1 MLASRKTIHLFAE
14 IWESRFRYHRG
25 HPSLFFMENFEKWF
39 GEEYDF
45 LGFQMD
51 CGYQFADRWEK
62 EKTLH
67 KGCSPADII
76 SHIYN

>member
-39 GEEYDF
+39 GEECDF

-51 CGYQFADRWEK
+51 CGY
-62 EKTLH
+62 
-67 KGCSPADII
+67 
-76 SHIYN
+76 